1 MINSSPW
8 DGNQLLLFQEE
19 NSRISFTN
27 SGNQQKVFSVLS
39 FVLQL
44 KGGVLVMCD
53 AQIQVRFFNCISAR
67 CKIEME
73 VPQYV
78 IVMSWHSHANVVY
91 SGVQF
96 RNSGLILM
104 LLMSILLMFLYLFQ
118 LIWWCFLSIYEIY
131 NHKRLDY

>member
-78 IVMSWHSHANVVY
+78 IVMS
-91 SGVQF
+91 
-96 RNSGLILM
+96 
-104 LLMSILLMFLYLFQ
+104 
-118 LIWWCFLSIYEIY
+118 
-131 NHKRLDY
+131 